1 MTRRERLERKLERR
15 REWAEKAEQR
25 SIAECSTASR
35 ITEHIP
41 FGQPIL
47 VGHHSE
53 SAHRRLIERSA
64 AHMDHA
70 CEEYDKA
77 QHHESKAAG
86 LERQLENTIFSDDPD
101 AIERLQEKLAGLE
114 QLQEQM
120 KGINKI
126 IRTCKKLPDEET
138 IARIKAAYPTL
149 SDDTAR
155 EIVIPPENLS
165 YLGRGIPSY
174 HISNNNANIRRIKQR
189 IEEIKRRQERQTSAE
204 NAPGGILIEP
214 NTWGYC
220 RITFSEKP
228 DRQIL
233 NDLKTA
239 GFRWCKSYWFGSH
252 DQIPNS
258 VKQLAA
264 NE

>member
-1 MTRRERLERKLERR
+1 MTRRERLEHKLERR

-25 SIAECSTASR
+25 SNAEAQAAQR
-35 ITEHIP
+35 ITECIP

-53 SAHRRLIERSA
+53 ATHRRLIERSA
-64 AHMDHA
+64 GHINKSVSAYKMY
-70 CEEYDKA
+70 EY
-77 QHHESKAAG
+77 HESKAEG

-101 AIERLQEKLAGLE
+101 AIERLQEKLAALE
-114 QLQEQM
+114 KLQEQM

-126 IRTCKKLPDEET
+126 IRASKKLSDDET
-138 IARIKAAYPTL
+138 IARIKAAFPTL

-155 EIVIPPENLS
+155 EIVIPPENMS

-220 RITFSEKP
+220 RVTFSEKP
-228 DRQIL
+228 DRTIL
-233 NDLKTA
+233 NDLKAA
-239 GFRWCKSYWFGSH
+239 GFRWCKSYWFGSQ
-252 DQIPNS
+252 DKIPDT